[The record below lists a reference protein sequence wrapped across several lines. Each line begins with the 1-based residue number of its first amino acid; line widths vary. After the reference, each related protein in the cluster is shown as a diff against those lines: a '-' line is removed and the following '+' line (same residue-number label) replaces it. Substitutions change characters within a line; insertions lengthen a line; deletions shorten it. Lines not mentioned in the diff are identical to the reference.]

1 MMGPG
6 FGYRYGFM
14 NCGSIAIVIGILLI
28 VLFFFFISKNQQKH
42 KHPENFVINPQPLE
56 LLKVR
61 LAKGEITPEE
71 YQKVKE
77 TLMK

>member
-28 VLFFFFISKNQQKH
+28 VLFSFYFKESKEK
-42 KHPENFVINPQPLE
+42 
-56 LLKVR
+56 
-61 LAKGEITPEE
+61 
-71 YQKVKE
+71 
-77 TLMK
+77 